1 MRFFRRLFKIIFFTI
16 IILIFLMIFHYTK
29 HGYLMYKSALAE
41 MPLEDKISEIQ
52 SKENYTKLS
61 EIPQIYI
68 DAVIAVEDHRF
79 YSHNGIDI
87 IAICRAT
94 YNDIKAKKFV
104 EGGST
109 ITQQLAKNT
118 FFTQD
123 KKIERKIAEVFMA
136 FKLEQKY
143 SKNEILE
150 LYINT
155 TFFGNGYYTV
165 KEASRGYFNK
175 EPLELTGSEA
185 IMLAGIPNAPSLYN
199 PRNSLKLC
207 LERQRQ
213 VISKMIKYGNLTKEK
228 AELILSNNPT
238 F

>member
-1 MRFFRRLFKIIFFTI
+1 MNFFKNLLKFIFFFVVISVSI
-16 IILIFLMIFHYTK
+16 IALKFLK
-29 HGYLMYKSALAE
+29 QGYLMYETALIKT
-41 MPLEDKISEIQ
+41 PIEDKVLEIQ

-94 YNDIKAKKFV
+94 YNDIKAMKFI

-109 ITQQLAKNT
+109 ITQQLAKNI

-143 SKNEILE
+143 SKDEILE
-150 LYINT
+150 LYVNT

-165 KEASRGYFNK
+165 KEASKGYFNK
-175 EPLELTGSEA
+175 EPIELTDSEA

-213 VISKMIKYGNLTKEK
+213 VINKMIKYGSFSKEK
-228 AELILSNNPT
+228 AELILENQI
-238 F
+238 

>member
-1 MRFFRRLFKIIFFTI
+1 MKSFKKLLLT
-16 IILIFLMIFHYTK
+16 ILILIIVLISILFIIGYSTYTK
-29 HGYLMYKSALAE
+29 ALKE
-41 MPLEDKISEIQ
+41 KPLIDRVTEITTKENFIKFDNISEYYR
-52 SKENYTKLS
+52 N
-61 EIPQIYI
+61 
-68 DAVIAVEDHRF
+68 AVIAVEDHRF

>member
-1 MRFFRRLFKIIFFTI
+1 MYETA
-16 IILIFLMIFHYTK
+16 LIEIPME
-29 HGYLMYKSALAE
+29 S
-41 MPLEDKISEIQ
+41 KISEIQ

-61 EIPQIYI
+61 EIPQIYL
-68 DAVIAVEDHRF
+68 DAVVAVEDHRF
-79 YSHNGIDI
+79 YKHTGIDL

-94 YNDIKAKKFV
+94 YNDIKAMKFI

-109 ITQQLAKNT
+109 ITQQLAKNV

-143 SKNEILE
+143 TKNEILE

-155 TFFGNGYYTV
+155 TFFGNGYYTL
-165 KEASRGYFNK
+165 KEASKGYFNK
-175 EPLELTGSEA
+175 SPIELTDYEA

-207 LERQRQ
+207 LERQKQ
-213 VISKMIKYGNLTKEK
+213 VISKMIKYGNLSQEK
-228 AELILSNNPT
+228 ADLILKSQI
-238 F
+238 